1 LFRGA
6 ALLRR
11 ISLSLAKRVVH
22 LSKRMRRSLFL
33 LAHAAAVCDIPPVCD
48 VNKTTSQCGHTF
60 TGCNV
65 CDSCCNWGGKTN
77 CPGCLQANKGCVSYE
92 CSDEGET
99 CQPVEGDSGKYANPS
114 ECEAACKPTPKV
126 YTCTFPDLQC
136 VEAPSGK
143 YPSQSA
149 CKKECVQPTNT
160 FRVQMAGDGGGTAC
174 ADGKERWESC
184 SLPQPLLPGDNVTIF
199 TGSTPGE
206 YSQAHACYKD
216 HLPPNTALTL
226 NCSLS
231 RIGELKLVRRGHP
244 DPTYHVPYDF
254 WAEGPSVTSGC
265 SSIGIAQ
272 NHSEEACYM
281 ECCFPPPWQPPSSA
295 VSGITWKWDQDPCQP
310 GSRTQFWKPS
320 NTEGTLGPL
329 AFGAK
334 AVAISAFCKP
344 DPELVSRWHTTI
356 VCAMSD
362 TGALSAHVGEGV
374 DASSGQMDDDSSGNG
389 VYSGCS
395 TAISYE
401 RPAGHTARCCFPPT
415 HPGPGGS

>member
-1 LFRGA
+1 M
-6 ALLRR
+6 LLVV
-11 ISLSLAKRVVH
+11 SLGVNIVP
-22 LSKRMRRSLFL
+22 RSNMQVF
-33 LAHAAAVCDIPPVCD
+33 ASCKSYITKDADCAQCTITEC
-48 VNKTTSQCGHTF
+48 KTMPDC
-60 TGCNV
+60 
-65 CDSCCNWGGKTN
+65 
-77 CPGCLQANKGCVSYE
+77 CVSFDCIAGQCKRAYQ
-92 CSDEGET
+92 ST
-99 CQPVEGDSGKYANPS
+99 GKYAS
-114 ECEAACKPTPKV
+114 FTECEVACKPTPKV

-136 VEAPSGK
+136 VEAGSGK
-143 YPSQSA
+143 YPSHSA

-160 FRVQMAGDGGGTAC
+160 YRVQMAGDRGGTAC

-184 SLPQPLLPGDNVTIF
+184 SLPKPLLPGDNVTIF

-206 YSQAHACYKD
+206 GTQTASGIKCG
-216 HLPPNTALTL
+216 LPPNTALTL

-231 RIGELKLVRRGHP
+231 RTGELKLVRRGHP
-244 DPTYHVPYDF
+244 DPKYPIHYDY

-272 NHSEEACYM
+272 NHSGEACYM
-281 ECCFPPPWQPPSSA
+281 ECCFPPPWRPPSTA
-295 VSGITWKWDQDPCQP
+295 VSGITWKWDQNGIRQCDGAGAQH
-310 GSRTQFWKPS
+310 WKPS

-344 DPELVSRWHTTI
+344 DPWLVSLWHTTI

-415 HPGPGGS
+415 HPGSGGG